1 MERTEIK
8 EFFTKATKAI
18 AKAIE
23 VEPKLV
29 ANAIANGGSAQVMM
43 HGYIIAK
50 ATKAQ
55 AAVLLQLTGKEMADI
70 HSEIA
75 KEMK

>member
-18 AKAIE
+18 AKAVD
-23 VEPKLV
+23 VEQKQV
-29 ANAIANGGSAQVMM
+29 AKAVADAGPAQLMM

-55 AAVLLQLTGKEMADI
+55 SAVLLQLTGKEMADI

-75 KEMK
+75 QEIK